1 VKIRFKI
8 NKRYIKMSQK
18 TEEIIEQLKSI
29 TLLEAAE
36 LITQIEE
43 TFGVDSSVNSA
54 SSIVMSNASLG
65 DSPSSP
71 QQEEKTEFDVVL
83 EEVPAG
89 QRIPIIKAIRSLT
102 SLGLKEA
109 KDLIDSLPK
118 SIQESI
124 SKEEAETSKKLLEE
138 AGGKVTIK

>member
-1 VKIRFKI
+1 
-8 NKRYIKMSQK
+8 MSTK
-18 TEEIIEQLKSI
+18 TTEIIEQLKTI

-43 TFGVDSSVNSA
+43 TFGVDSSV
-54 SSIVMSNASLG
+54 SNATPVIMPNSGALESG
-65 DSPSSP
+65 VTF

-109 KDLIDSLPK
+109 KDLIESLPK

-124 SKEEAETSKKLLEE
+124 SKEDAETAKKLLEE

>member
-1 VKIRFKI
+1 
-8 NKRYIKMSQK
+8 MSTK
-18 TEEIIEQLKSI
+18 TTEIIEQLKTI

-43 TFGVDSSVNSA
+43 TFGVDSSINNANPVIMANSSA
-54 SSIVMSNASLG
+54 LEIG
-65 DSPSSP
+65 GTP
-71 QQEEKTEFDVVL
+71 QQEEKTEFDVIL
-83 EEVPAG
+83 EEVPTG

-109 KDLIDSLPK
+109 KDLIESLPK

-124 SKEEAETSKKLLEE
+124 SKDEAETSKKLLEE

>member
-1 VKIRFKI
+1 MSVKT
-8 NKRYIKMSQK
+8 
-18 TEEIIEQLKSI
+18 TEIVEQLKNI

-36 LITQIEE
+36 LITQIEK
-43 TFGVDSSVNSA
+43 TFGVDASISNGGSIIMGNTSLAESA
-54 SSIVMSNASLG
+54 VA
-65 DSPSSP
+65 P

-109 KDLIDSLPK
+109 KDLIESLPK
-118 SIQESI
+118 SIQEGVNS
-124 SKEEAETSKKLLEE
+124 EEAETSKKVLED
-138 AGGKVTIK
+138 AGGKVVIK

>member
-1 VKIRFKI
+1 
-8 NKRYIKMSQK
+8 MSTK
-18 TEEIIEQLKSI
+18 TTEIIEQLKNI

-43 TFGVDSSVNSA
+43 TFGVDSSVSSA
-54 SSIVMSNASLG
+54 SPVIMSNVGAGESG
-65 DSPSSP
+65 SAP

-109 KDLIDSLPK
+109 KDLIESLPK
-118 SIQESI
+118 SIQEGI

-138 AGGKVTIK
+138 AGGKVAIK

>member
-1 VKIRFKI
+1 
-8 NKRYIKMSQK
+8 MSTK
-18 TEEIIEQLKSI
+18 TIEIIEQLKNI

-43 TFGVDSSVNSA
+43 TFGVDSSVSNS
-54 SSIVMSNASLG
+54 SPMMMGNASLNE
-65 DSPSSP
+65 SVAASKE
-71 QQEEKTEFDVVL
+71 EEKTEFDVII

-109 KDLIDSLPK
+109 KDLIESLPK
-118 SIQESI
+118 VIQEGI
-124 SKEEAETSKKLLEE
+124 SKEEAETSKTLLET
-138 AGGKVTIK
+138 AGGKITIK

>member
-1 VKIRFKI
+1 
-8 NKRYIKMSQK
+8 MSTK
-18 TEEIIEQLKSI
+18 TTEIIEQLKTI

-36 LITQIEE
+36 LIKQIEE
-43 TFGVDSSVNSA
+43 TFGVDSSISTSNQVVMANSGA
-54 SSIVMSNASLG
+54 LDNIAT
-65 DSPSSP
+65 P

-109 KDLIDSLPK
+109 KDLIESLPK
-118 SIQESI
+118 SIQENI
-124 SKEEAETSKKLLEE
+124 SKDEAENAKKLLEE